1 MSSKFNRWLRSKSG
15 KNTVIGIVAVLL
27 VVVVIGAAL
36 GWWADLIDLM
46 SGTVVPPLPTYPPPE
61 NGYTCLP
68 SCFDGITDYDGDGT
82 PEPQDGKFLSMP
94 GEDMASFGG
103 ESIILWISVPADYGS
118 FELSL
123 FDGDSGK
130 DDNGNVDPPK
140 GNWDDTSTQST
151 YTLYTDPMK
160 DGLTAGEIEVD
171 SWKGNDANPTSGPY
185 CSASSDTMPNND
197 WYVITCSNV
206 EEARAPSGHYIYR
219 FQATRPLAKHGINA
233 FKLRT
238 NGYLSAGQS
247 ELVDASFAIVGM
259 LGSLQDVPILYPEFQ
274 GNYANPGISVYDGTW
289 DLYFYIPPA
298 SPTETMKIE
307 IWDGDFDR
315 GTQRSA
321 RRGDVDTDDDNTEGV
336 PDWASP
342 FAVAERA
349 GGRGNPADNY
359 FDVLYR
365 RDPPVRY
372 IITDP
377 AGEPIYT
384 NDEPSGTEEWERY
397 MISTDP
403 DSQDPGLPPNERAD
417 EIASEIEPGWYGWR
431 IEGLDLHNT
440 VWIRFDYEAVP
451 QPPPP
456 PCDATCPR
464 TIGYWKNNVKKV
476 LIQGKTN
483 GVQETPESIRTA
495 LYLVAQYSPLYRNG
509 LNVQDPSPIDAVARL
524 TDEEAHMILQRD
536 KRDYPGGR
544 DAANSMLARAL
555 QQNLATWLNVMS
567 SKICPDSVVA
577 LNVHGG
583 AFEGTVWQ
591 ALQEAQDI
599 ILNGGD
605 LERAKDIGDQINNGN
620 LGEDADTST
629 CDDYTGVMPPDKQPP
644 KHADKPKA
652 PKPDPVPPP
661 VVGCTEPRV
670 NRYGVEITNNPFE
683 GIKFEYQSGTEI
695 KDGDYDKFQIVL
707 TTEQAAALNNV
718 QMEAKA
724 GQDVGSGTVSL
735 EGCRFDQMA
744 DEMCGT
750 AQDENG
756 NFAFSFAGARPN
768 EDGTL
773 TLVFYVQN
781 NTEHGLSHATI
792 GIVPDSPPGSY
803 ESTVCP

>member
-1 MSSKFNRWLRSKSG
+1 MSKFNRWLRSKSG
-15 KNTVIGIVAVLL
+15 RNTLIGVVAALL
-27 VVVVIGAAL
+27 VVAVVGAAL
-36 GWWADLIDLM
+36 GWWVDLIDLL
-46 SGTVVPPLPTYPPPE
+46 SGTVAPPLPTYPPPE

-68 SCFDGITDYDGDGT
+68 SCFDGITDYDGNGS

-94 GEDMASFGG
+94 GENMASFGG
-103 ESIILWISVPADYGS
+103 ESIILWISVPADYDS

-130 DDNGNVDPPK
+130 DDGGAVNPPK
-140 GNWDDTSTQST
+140 GNWDDTDTQST

-160 DGLTAGEIEVD
+160 DGPTDGEIEVG
-171 SWKGNDANPTSGPY
+171 SWTGNDANATGGTY
-185 CSASSDTMPNND
+185 CSASSETMPNND
-197 WYVITCSNV
+197 WYVITCSNAD
-206 EEARAPSGHYIYR
+206 EARAPSGHYIYR
-219 FQATRPLAKHGINA
+219 FQATRPLANPGINA

-247 ELVDASFAIVGM
+247 DLVDANFAIVGM
-259 LGSLQDVPILYPEFQ
+259 LASLQDVPILYPEFT
-274 GNYANPGISVYDGTW
+274 GNYANPGVSTYDGTW
-289 DLYFYIPPA
+289 DFYFYVPQA

-321 RRGDVDTDDDNTEGV
+321 RRGDVDTDDSNTEGI

-359 FDVLYR
+359 PSVLYR

-372 IITDP
+372 TITDP

-384 NDEPSGTEEWERY
+384 NEEPSGTEEWERY
-397 MISTDP
+397 VISTDP
-403 DSQDPGLPPNERAD
+403 NSQDPSLPVNERAD
-417 EIASEIEPGWYGWR
+417 EIADGIVPGWYGWR

-476 LIQGKTN
+476 LIQGKDR

-495 LYLVAQYSPLYRNG
+495 LYLVAQYSPLFRSG
-509 LNVQDPSPIDAVARL
+509 LDVNNPQSIAAVARL
-524 TDEEAHMILQRD
+524 TDQEAHDILQ
-536 KRDYPGGR
+536 KANG
-544 DAANSMLARAL
+544 NSMLDRAL
-555 QQNLATWLNVMS
+555 QQNLASWLNLMS
-567 SKICPDSVVA
+567 GKICPDTIVTLDA
-577 LNVHGG
+577 TGG
-583 AFEGTVWQ
+583 RFEGTAWQ

-599 ILNGGD
+599 ILNASGPD
-605 LERAKDIGDQINNGN
+605 DPALERAKDIGDLINNGL
-620 LGEDADTST
+620 LGENADTST
-629 CDDYTGVMPPDKQPP
+629 CDDYTEVMPPDKQPP
-644 KHADKPKA
+644 KHEDKPKA
-652 PKPDPVPPP
+652 PKPDPVPQPI
-661 VVGCTEPRV
+661 VGCTEPRT
-670 NRYGVEITNNPFE
+670 NQYGVEITDNPFQ
-683 GIKFEYQSGTEI
+683 GIKFEYQSGTEV
-695 KDGDYDKFQIVL
+695 KDGDHDKFQIVL
-707 TTEQAAALNNV
+707 TAEQAAALTAI

-735 EGCRFDQMA
+735 EGCQFDQMA
-744 DEMCGT
+744 DEMCAT
-750 AQDENG
+750 VQDENG
-756 NFAFSFAGARPN
+756 NFSFSFAGAMPN

-773 TLVFYVQN
+773 TLVFYIQN
-781 NTEHGLSHATI
+781 NTEHGLSHVTI

-803 ESTVCP
+803 QSQVCR